1 MRSLMRVA
9 VVGLFLAAVWPARGL
24 GQATDPAS
32 GTWELNVRKSTYSP
46 GPAPKSQ
53 TRTYESSGDGVKY
66 TAKGVDAEGKPLLIQ
81 YAAKFDGKDYPL
93 TGNPD
98 SDMISLKRIDSSTV
112 ESTQKRS
119 GKVVIT
125 STRTVSRDG
134 KVLTVKS
141 KGTNA
146 RGEAINNVAVFDKRQ

>member
-1 MRSLMRVA
+1 MRSLLRVA
-9 VVGLFLAAVWPARGL
+9 VVGMFLAAVWPARGV

-53 TRTYESSGDGVKY
+53 TRTYEWSGDSVKY
-66 TAKGVDAEGKPLLIQ
+66 TAKGVDAEGKPVLIQ
-81 YAAKFDGKDYPL
+81 YAAKFDGKDYPM

-98 SDMISLKRIDSSTV
+98 SDMIALKRVDSSTV
-112 ESTQKRS
+112 ESTQKKA
-119 GKVVIT
+119 GKTVIT

-146 RGEAINNVAVFDKRQ
+146 KGETINNVAVFDKK